1 MLGNHR
7 QYSFHCLPRLIA
19 EEGGPEPR
27 ERQQDD
33 GEQHE
38 GNHGLPS
45 PKHRHRH
52 TTSRGTVAV
61 SPTPGRRCSATRDKL
76 ERLPLAMAHP
86 GRVVSHD
93 FDLTLLRLD
102 DLARQLLELLVP
114 GPVVGQLRHRYRP
127 VVMSDHHLGEI
138 RIDVA

>member
-1 MLGNHR
+1 MAP
-7 QYSFHCLPRLIA
+7 SPA
-19 EEGGPEPR
+19 EH
-27 ERQQDD
+27 QQDH

-38 GNHGLPS
+38 GNHGLFRLGS
-45 PKHRHRH
+45 TGNRH

-61 SPTPGRRCSATRDKL
+61 SSPTLGRRSSATRDEL

-86 GRVVSHD
+86 GRVVCHD

-114 GPVVGQLRHRYRP
+114 GLVVGQLRHRYRP

-138 RIDVA
+138 SIDVA